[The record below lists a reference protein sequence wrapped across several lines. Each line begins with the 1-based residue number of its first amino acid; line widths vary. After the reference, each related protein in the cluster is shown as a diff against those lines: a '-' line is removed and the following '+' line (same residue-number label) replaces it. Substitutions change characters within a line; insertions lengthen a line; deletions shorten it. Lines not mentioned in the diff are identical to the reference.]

1 MLKCHNKCIV
11 HDQIEAMT
19 LADRV
24 VLLRDGT
31 IEQQG
36 APLDLFERP
45 ATRFVAGFLGSP
57 KMNFIAATLSGKTLT
72 LADGTRLAL
81 PAPRKTAS
89 GAVILGIRP
98 QHIAKAGKTVA
109 VGHAKVAVKI
119 ELLQPTGS
127 RLHVTFQLGGSSAV
141 AELEAHDAKAQGEKL
156 ALDID
161 MTRAIVIDP
170 TSGRVF

>member
-1 MLKCHNKCIV
+1 V
-11 HDQIEAMT
+11 THDQIEAMT

-24 VLLRDGT
+24 VLLRDGV

-57 KMNFIAATLSGKTLT
+57 KMNFISATLSGKTLT
-72 LADGTRLAL
+72 LADGTRLVL
-81 PAPRKTAS
+81 PEARKSAS

-109 VGHAKVAVKI
+109 AGHARLATTI

-127 RLHVTFQLGGSSAV
+127 RLHVTFPLGGGSAV
-141 AELEAHDAKAQGEKL
+141 AELEAHDAKAPGEKL

-170 TSGRVF
+170 TSGRVI